1 MDLEKQ
7 ELRKKH
13 RRARKMMLLFSLL
26 SITMTFAGLTSA
38 YIVSKARPDW
48 LTDFQL
54 PNYFFIST
62 VIIIISSL
70 SMWLAK
76 INVKK
81 NNFSKTSLWL
91 GVTFLLS
98 LFFIFSQFAGYQELI
113 NDDFELC
120 GILEADGIHLG
131 KDDITIEEVRDKL
144 GDKIIV
150 GASCYNDAK
159 RVNEMMASSCDYIAL
174 GACFPTKTKPNAPRA
189 SLNFLEHVVET
200 SIKPVV
206 AIGGINLD
214 NCIPVIN
221 SGVDAIAMINA
232 LYSTDKDP
240 DKILEIK
247 RKFRND

>member
-113 NDDFELC
+113 NDGYYFTGAQSTVTTSFLYV
-120 GILEADGIHLG
+120 LSLLFPS
-131 KDDITIEEVRDKL
+131 T
-144 GDKIIV
+144 KIISNLL
-150 GASCYNDAK
+150 GIFLNLLSAFIKSC
-159 RVNEMMASSCDYIAL
+159 L
-174 GACFPTKTKPNAPRA
+174 FPD
-189 SLNFLEHVVET
+189 SFLAGIMID
-200 SIKPVV
+200 IK
-206 AIGGINLD
+206 
-214 NCIPVIN
+214 
-221 SGVDAIAMINA
+221 
-232 LYSTDKDP
+232 
-240 DKILEIK
+240 
-247 RKFRND
+247 